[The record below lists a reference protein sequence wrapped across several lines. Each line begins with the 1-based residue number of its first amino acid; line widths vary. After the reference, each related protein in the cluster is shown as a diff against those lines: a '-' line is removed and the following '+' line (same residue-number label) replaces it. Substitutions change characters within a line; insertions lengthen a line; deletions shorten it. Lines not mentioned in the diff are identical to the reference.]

1 MTLLVPVGDGLTSG
15 APYIVGNAQDRAT
28 VLAILGE
35 DGGYVTLSAVQGALL
50 DQRISLS
57 GPMALG
63 DAVLRVRLARTA
75 GAGGVEVSIGVWG
88 ENPRSAKDLG
98 KLVAAPKNFQV
109 WTSEWLEYAF
119 QLKGRAVD
127 IAAQNMTDLWMRL
140 TIITALG
147 GGGAGATLGIS
158 SVWLEVPTTDS
169 GSFNQLANANPPAGI
184 FLSAVFESNRVGI
197 ARRIDGEWFDS
208 LGAPFEAHTSALP
221 LGSDGLPQP
230 SRAVK
235 GWR

>member
-1 MTLLVPVGDGLTSG
+1 MTLLVPVGDGFTSG
-15 APYIVGNAQDRAT
+15 TPYVVGNAQDRAT
-28 VLAILGE
+28 VLSIVGE
-35 DGGYVTLSAVQGALL
+35 DGGYVTLQAVQGALL

-75 GAGGVEVSIGVWG
+75 GAGGIEVAVSIWG
-88 ENPRSAKDLG
+88 ENPQYARDLG
-98 KLVAAPKNFQV
+98 KHVASPKNFQV
-109 WTSEWLEYAF
+109 WTSDWLEYAF
-119 QLKGRAVD
+119 QLKGRMVD
-127 IAAQNMTDLWMRL
+127 VAAKYMGDLWAR
-140 TIITALG
+140 IVVVTALS

-158 SVWLEVPTTDS
+158 SIWLEVPTTDS
-169 GSFNQLANANPPAGI
+169 GSFNQLSNTPPAGV
-184 FLSAVFESNRVGI
+184 FLSVALESNRVGI
-197 ARRIDGEWFDS
+197 AQRIEGEWFDS

-230 SRAVK
+230 SRAAR